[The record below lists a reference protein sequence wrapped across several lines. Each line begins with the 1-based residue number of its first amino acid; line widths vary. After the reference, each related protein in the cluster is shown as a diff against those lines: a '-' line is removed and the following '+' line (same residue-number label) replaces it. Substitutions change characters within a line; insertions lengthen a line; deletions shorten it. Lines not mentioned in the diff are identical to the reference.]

1 MRGSVLKL
9 TEFLAV
15 YAAALSTAVFFW
27 NVHKARPAFRVKMIF
42 GVDKVDGEYV
52 HGVYAFV
59 QNHSSH
65 KVHIT
70 NLSVLYPFKKT
81 TVRERL
87 EHLWKF
93 RRLPRRIGWC
103 HTSLDYYDTDSG
115 CPITLEPGTA
125 HSVLIQ
131 EDAVEKILESSIDR
145 RLMAVAQDALWRNVY
160 SAPFEYPMPPDKQ
173 LEASD
178 TKKAAT

>member
-1 MRGSVLKL
+1 MRGAVLKL
-9 TEFLAV
+9 TEFLAI

-27 NVHKARPAFRVKMIF
+27 NVRKARPAFRVKLIF
-42 GVDKVDGEYV
+42 GVDKVDGEFV
-52 HGVYAFV
+52 HGIYAVV

-70 NLSVLYPFKKT
+70 NLSVLYPFQKAT
-81 TVRERL
+81 LRERF

-103 HTSLDYYDTDSG
+103 LAGLNRYTDSR

-125 HSVLIQ
+125 HGVLIR
-131 EDAVEKILESSIDR
+131 EDVVEKILESATER
-145 RLMAVAQDALWRNVY
+145 RLIVVAQDALWKNV
-160 SAPFEYPMPPDKQ
+160 SSTPFEYPKP
-173 LEASD
+173 S
-178 TKKAAT
+178 T